1 MNAII
6 LLIILIALNA
16 MFAATEIAV
25 ISMNDVKLK
34 NMAEGGDKRAIRLVN
49 LTEQPARFLSTIQ
62 VAITLASLL
71 QSAVAAE
78 TFADQIVDKLLD
90 AGVSI
95 APGVLHGVSIVVIT
109 LILSYFTLVFGE
121 LVPKRVAMKKTE
133 LIALG
138 MSGILYGV
146 AKAFAPIVWL
156 LTKSTNGILRIL
168 RINPEEEDSS
178 VTEESIKMMLAEGK
192 EKGVIQ
198 PEEDEL
204 IQNIFEFD
212 DITAEEMCTHRRD
225 VIALSLSNDFEEWKK
240 TIRES
245 RHTKYPVCGDNL
257 DDIVGVLDTRDY
269 FMHPAGDKQQVV
281 DNTVEKAM
289 LVPES
294 MKANSLFRKMQE
306 NREYFAVVI
315 DEYGGMSGIVT
326 LHDIMEALL
335 GDLSEKESPIKP
347 EEIEKLSEDKFVIQ
361 GSADLEDV
369 AEALDI
375 EMPIDV
381 YDTFS
386 GFICGVLGRIP
397 EEGEKFKCQWED
409 WTITAHNVKH
419 HIVESATI
427 ERVKEQE

>member
-1 MNAII
+1 
-6 LLIILIALNA
+6 
-16 MFAATEIAV
+16 
-25 ISMNDVKLK
+25 
-34 NMAEGGDKRAIRLVN
+34 
-49 LTEQPARFLSTIQ
+49 
-62 VAITLASLL
+62 
-71 QSAVAAE
+71 
-78 TFADQIVDKLLD
+78 
-90 AGVSI
+90 
-95 APGVLHGVSIVVIT
+95 
-109 LILSYFTLVFGE
+109 
-121 LVPKRVAMKKTE
+121 
-133 LIALG
+133 
-138 MSGILYGV
+138 
-146 AKAFAPIVWL
+146 
-156 LTKSTNGILRIL
+156 
-168 RINPEEEDSS
+168 
-178 VTEESIKMMLAEGK
+178 
-192 EKGVIQ
+192 
-198 PEEDEL
+198 
-204 IQNIFEFD
+204 
-212 DITAEEMCTHRRD
+212 
-225 VIALSLSNDFEEWKK
+225 
-240 TIRES
+240 
-245 RHTKYPVCGDNL
+245 
-257 DDIVGVLDTRDY
+257 
-269 FMHPAGDKQQVV
+269 
-281 DNTVEKAM
+281 M